1 MNIIAVLIFKGEKM
15 AKKGRVEKK
24 INENK
29 EEEKLFSPEKKK
41 KKFYDAVSVYLS
53 SFNCQ
58 SEWKTPFN
66 KAKWTKLQNITKN

>member
-41 KKFYDAVSVYLS
+41 KS
-53 SFNCQ
+53 SMMLLVFISLHSIVNQ
-58 SEWKTPFN
+58 NGKHHS
-66 KAKWTKLQNITKN
+66 TKPNGQNYRT